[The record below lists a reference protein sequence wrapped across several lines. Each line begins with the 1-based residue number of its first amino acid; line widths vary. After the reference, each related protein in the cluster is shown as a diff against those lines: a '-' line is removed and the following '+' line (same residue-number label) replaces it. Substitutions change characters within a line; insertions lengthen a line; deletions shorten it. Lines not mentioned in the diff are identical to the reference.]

1 MSSDLPTQIEEVQ
14 LLQSSLTKDEFKWL
28 GSPDEVQAWQA
39 QLTSGAPASD
49 SSSPMSFSIRLQER
63 QPTVWFD
70 VSYSRVAGRD
80 PSIRVYAVDDANAAD
95 AEADTEALSRLNDL
109 AKTQL
114 DEAKAQEIT
123 HRVFDVYT
131 VLQAHLADHP
141 VQPTGGGRRGSTA
154 GNATATPTGSPSPS
168 RSQSSSPSSPS
179 RRTRNRTRRQTRT
192 VSRTIIWSHHL
203 IAPSKRRDL
212 SAWAA
217 ELNLW
222 ILLKIGYPGYLC
234 FEGFSSDVQ
243 EIVRRV
249 KGLQWHAIS
258 VRSEE
263 SWDVDQEAGGSD
275 ERQSNEQVLLQCGL
289 AQGHSAKQTVGSTT
303 KLRTGCDE
311 VETIKEIMD
320 R

>member
-1 MSSDLPTQIEEVQ
+1 MSSDLPAQIEEVQ
-14 LLQSSLTKDEFKWL
+14 LLQSSLAKDEFKWL
-28 GSPDEVQAWQA
+28 GSPDEVEAWQA
-39 QLTSGAPASD
+39 QLTSDGGSAISTSASN
-49 SSSPMSFSIRLQER
+49 SPMSFSIRIQKQRPAIWLE
-63 QPTVWFD
+63 

-80 PSIRVYAVDDANAAD
+80 PSLRACAGGQATADANAHV
-95 AEADTEALSRLNDL
+95 AEAGALSDLNEM
-109 AKTQL
+109 AKAQL

-123 HRVFDVYT
+123 HVVFDVYT

-141 VQPTGGGRRGSTA
+141 LELSSTVKDAPAEGSADT
-154 GNATATPTGSPSPS
+154 SS
-168 RSQSSSPSSPS
+168 SSSPSSPQHT
-179 RRTRNRTRRQTRT
+179 RTRTL
-192 VSRTIIWSHHL
+192 SRTIIWSHHL

-212 SAWAA
+212 SAWAT

-222 ILLKIGYPGYLC
+222 ILLKLGYPGYLC
-234 FEGFSSDVQ
+234 FEGFTSDVQ

-263 SWDVDQEAGGSD
+263 SWDVAEVDGKQSD
-275 ERQSNEQVLLQCGL
+275 EQVLMQCGL
-289 AQGHSAKQTVGSTT
+289 AQGHSAKQAVGSTS

-311 VETIKEIMD
+311 VETIKDIMD